1 MSTPRWRL
9 AIVAGALLLLMAVG
23 TGLAQAAP
31 TAASTTGETPTAV
44 TPAEFDPDQVSRL
57 GERLR
62 ALRDRFGDGPLRR
75 LRQHLVHGTFT
86 LKDRDGD
93 LITIQL
99 DHGTISAIGDG
110 TITIAEAG
118 DTSVTVA
125 TNADTK
131 VRKDREPASVDAL
144 EIGDEVVVH
153 SMVEGG
159 SATAQFIVVPT
170 PAAAAAPGEGAA

>member
-1 MSTPRWRL
+1 MSTPRRRL

-31 TAASTTGETPTAV
+31 TAASTTGETPTVV

-57 GERLR
+57 ERLR

-86 LKDRDGD
+86 VKDRDGD

-131 VRKDREPASVDAL
+131 VRKHREPASVDAL